1 MEETFKYIIQQSG
14 VNGIFCLLFVCLL
27 AFVLFDSHT
36 REKELKTINN
46 KLLEIIENFKLE
58 FQKIS
63 QILQNLT
70 DFQHRK

>member
-1 MEETFKYIIQQSG
+1 MEEIFKYIIQQSG
-14 VNGIFCLLFVCLL
+14 VNGIFFLLFVCLL
-27 AFVLFDSHT
+27 AFVLFDSHV

-70 DFQHRK
+70 DYRK

>member
-1 MEETFKYIIQQSG
+1 MEEIFKYIVKESG
-14 VNGIFCLLFVCLL
+14 VNGIFCLLFVSLL

-36 REKELKTINN
+36 REKEMKIINN

-70 DFQHRK
+70 DLQHRK

>member
-46 KLLEIIENFKLE
+46 KLLEIIENFK
-58 FQKIS
+58 
-63 QILQNLT
+63 
-70 DFQHRK
+70 

>member
-1 MEETFKYIIQQSG
+1 MDEIFKYIIKQSG

-70 DFQHRK
+70 DYRK